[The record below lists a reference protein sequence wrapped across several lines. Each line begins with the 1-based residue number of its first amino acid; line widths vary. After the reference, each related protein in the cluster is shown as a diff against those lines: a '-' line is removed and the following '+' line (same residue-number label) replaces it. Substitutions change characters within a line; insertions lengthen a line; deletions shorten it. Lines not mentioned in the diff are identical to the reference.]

1 VLREISQ
8 RVGIQPGPVRLFV
21 NGLVLLLVIL
31 FLPEGIS
38 SLPRRIRARLRARR
52 EARAA

>member
-1 VLREISQ
+1 
-8 RVGIQPGPVRLFV
+8 VRLFV

-38 SLPRRIRARLRARR
+38 SLPRRVRAWWRGRR
-52 EARAA
+52 TAHAA